1 MLLKTILNRVAPQK
15 SFVYRQ
21 VTFVS
26 KKGRVALEIDIEAR
40 RNSQA
45 ICSGCHRR
53 GPGMT
58 DCPHDGSSSYRC
70 GRLLCSSSILCVAL
84 IAQSAE

>member
-45 ICSGCHRR
+45 ICSGCHRKR
-53 GPGMT
+53 GMT

-70 GRLLCSSSILCVAL
+70 GRLLCSSSIPCVAL
-84 IAQSAE
+84 IARSAE